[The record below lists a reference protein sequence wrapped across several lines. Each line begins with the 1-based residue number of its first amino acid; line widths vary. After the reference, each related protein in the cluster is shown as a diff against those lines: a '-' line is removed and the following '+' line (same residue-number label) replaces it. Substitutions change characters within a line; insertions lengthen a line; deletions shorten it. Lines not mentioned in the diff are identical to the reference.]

1 MVSIG
6 GHCWTIQADDRGKGV
21 QSVLH
26 VVETH
31 LIVLHD
37 EVDSFEYFNDL
48 AVRAAIEIVDANNQ
62 QVFLVFGAFRF
73 KHTEEDLKIIG
84 GIRPCFCC
92 NYSRSQGERSVYRV

>member
-48 AVRAAIEIVDANNQ
+48 AVRAAI
-62 QVFLVFGAFRF
+62 
-73 KHTEEDLKIIG
+73 
-84 GIRPCFCC
+84 
-92 NYSRSQGERSVYRV
+92 